1 MTIVAL
7 SCGDPALDRALAEA
21 DKPVERAEA
30 LRARVEIYA
39 LRGDLDLAHHDL
51 DALAEL
57 RGFVP
62 NSIHDAEDL
71 RVVALVRAAEGDLA
85 AAERALHEVIRCAEL
100 YRQPELQAAASR
112 DLATLRAGR
121 NVGRIALCVLGA
133 LAVLVGLLG
142 FSGNLILTLLEL
154 GAGAV
159 AAYFMFRRDTK
170 TFFAAGRR

>member
-1 MTIVAL
+1 VTIVAL

-85 AAERALHEVIRCAEL
+85 AAERALHEVIRRAEVH
-100 YRQPELQAAASR
+100 RQPQLQAAASR
-112 DLATLRAGR
+112 DLATLRRAGF
-121 NVGRIALCVLGA
+121 IARAEVQIDPPSGSKRPCGSESHIA
-133 LAVLVGLLG
+133 FTHATLAT
-142 FSGNLILTLLEL
+142 SP
-154 GAGAV
+154 A
-159 AAYFMFRRDTK
+159 
-170 TFFAAGRR
+170 

>member
-1 MTIVAL
+1 VTIVAL

-71 RVVALVRAAEGDLA
+71 RVVAVVRAAEGDLA
-85 AAERALHEVIRCAEL
+85 AAERALHEVIRRAEVH
-100 YRQPELQAAASR
+100 RQPQLQAAASR
-112 DLATLRAGR
+112 DLATLRRAGFVAR
-121 NVGRIALCVLGA
+121 AEVQIDPPSGSKRPCGSESHIAFTHA
-133 LAVLVGLLG
+133 TLAT
-142 FSGNLILTLLEL
+142 SP
-154 GAGAV
+154 A
-159 AAYFMFRRDTK
+159 
-170 TFFAAGRR
+170 

>member
-1 MTIVAL
+1 VTIVAL

-85 AAERALHEVIRCAEL
+85 AAERALHEVIRRAEVH
-100 YRQPELQAAASR
+100 RQPQLQAAASR
-112 DLATLRAGR
+112 DLATLRRAGFVAR
-121 NVGRIALCVLGA
+121 AEVQIDPPSGSKRPCGSESHIAFTHA
-133 LAVLVGLLG
+133 TLAT
-142 FSGNLILTLLEL
+142 SP
-154 GAGAV
+154 A
-159 AAYFMFRRDTK
+159 
-170 TFFAAGRR
+170 

>member
-1 MTIVAL
+1 MTPIVAL

-85 AAERALHEVIRCAEL
+85 AAERALHEVIRRAEVH
-100 YRQPELQAAASR
+100 RQPQLQAAASR
-112 DLATLRAGR
+112 DLATLRRAGFVAR
-121 NVGRIALCVLGA
+121 AEVQIDPPSGSKRPCGSESHIAFTHA
-133 LAVLVGLLG
+133 TLAT
-142 FSGNLILTLLEL
+142 SP
-154 GAGAV
+154 A
-159 AAYFMFRRDTK
+159 
-170 TFFAAGRR
+170 

>member
-1 MTIVAL
+1 VTPIVAL

-85 AAERALHEVIRCAEL
+85 AAERALHEVIRRAEVH
-100 YRQPELQAAASR
+100 RQPQLQAAASR
-112 DLATLRAGR
+112 DLATLRRAGFVAR
-121 NVGRIALCVLGA
+121 AEVQIDPPSGSKRPCGSESHIAFTHA
-133 LAVLVGLLG
+133 TLAT
-142 FSGNLILTLLEL
+142 SP
-154 GAGAV
+154 A
-159 AAYFMFRRDTK
+159 
-170 TFFAAGRR
+170 

>member
-1 MTIVAL
+1 MTIVAW

-85 AAERALHEVIRCAEL
+85 AAERALHEVIRRAEVH
-100 YRQPELQAAASR
+100 RQPQLQAAASR
-112 DLATLRAGR
+112 DLATLRRAGFVAR
-121 NVGRIALCVLGA
+121 AEVQIDPPSGSKRPCGSESHIALTHA
-133 LAVLVGLLG
+133 TLAT
-142 FSGNLILTLLEL
+142 SP
-154 GAGAV
+154 A
-159 AAYFMFRRDTK
+159 
-170 TFFAAGRR
+170 